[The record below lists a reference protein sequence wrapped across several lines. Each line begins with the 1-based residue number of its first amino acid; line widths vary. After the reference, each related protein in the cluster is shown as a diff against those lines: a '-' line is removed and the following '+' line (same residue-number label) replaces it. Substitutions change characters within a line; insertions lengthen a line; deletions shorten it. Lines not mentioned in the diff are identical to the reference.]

1 MPCAFALSVQKMSSH
16 AWFPSRGALMN
27 LHQLNTEARAGHVDE
42 LNLIAIEGGDYLLEA
57 RIKGHPHPLSDTR
70 GERLRVH
77 SVEDARKLL
86 QTIPMVSMNLVHWSV
101 QDEMCGMGTHPEEDL
116 KVPISQRSAW

>member
-1 MPCAFALSVQKMSSH
+1 
-16 AWFPSRGALMN
+16 MN
-27 LHQLNTEARAGHVDE
+27 LHQLNSEARAGHVDE

-57 RIKGHPHPLSDTR
+57 RIKGHAHPLHAPR

-77 SVEDARKLL
+77 SVEDARLL
-86 QTIPMVSMNLVHWSV
+86 LKALPMLSMNLVHWSV
-101 QDEMCGMGTHPEEDL
+101 QDEMCGMGSHPDEDL

>member
-1 MPCAFALSVQKMSSH
+1 
-16 AWFPSRGALMN
+16 MN
-27 LHQLNTEARAGHVDE
+27 LHQLNLEARAGHVDE
-42 LNLIAIEGGDYLLEA
+42 VNLIAIEGGDYLIEA
-57 RIKGHPHPLSDTR
+57 RLKGRAHPLSDTR

-101 QDEMCGMGTHPEEDL
+101 QDEMCGMGAHPEEDL

>member
-1 MPCAFALSVQKMSSH
+1 
-16 AWFPSRGALMN
+16 MN
-27 LHQLNTEARAGHVDE
+27 LHQLNVEARAGHVEE

-57 RIKGHPHPLSDTR
+57 RVQGHAHPLADGR

-77 SVEDARKLL
+77 SVEDARQLL
-86 QTIPMVSMNLVHWSV
+86 NALPMLSMNLVHWSV
-101 QDEMCGMGTHPEEDL
+101 QDEMCGMGSHPEEDL

>member
-1 MPCAFALSVQKMSSH
+1 
-16 AWFPSRGALMN
+16 MN
-27 LHQLNTEARAGHVDE
+27 LQELNVEARAGHVDE
-42 LNLIAIEGGDYLLEA
+42 VNLIAIEGGDYLIEA
-57 RIKGHPHPLSDTR
+57 RLKGRAHPLSDIR

-101 QDEMCGMGTHPEEDL
+101 QDEMCGMGSHPEEDL
-116 KVPISQRSAW
+116 KVPISPRSAW

>member
-1 MPCAFALSVQKMSSH
+1 
-16 AWFPSRGALMN
+16 MN

-57 RIKGHPHPLSDTR
+57 RVSGRAHPLADTR

-77 SVEDARKLL
+77 SVEDARLLL
-86 QTIPMVSMNLVHWSV
+86 QALPTLSMNLVHGSV
-101 QDEMCGMGTHPEEDL
+101 QDEMCGMGSMQQEDL

>member
-1 MPCAFALSVQKMSSH
+1 M
-16 AWFPSRGALMN
+16 
-27 LHQLNTEARAGHVDE
+27 
-42 LNLIAIEGGDYLLEA
+42 
-57 RIKGHPHPLSDTR
+57 
-70 GERLRVH
+70 RVH

>member
-1 MPCAFALSVQKMSSH
+1 
-16 AWFPSRGALMN
+16 MN
-27 LHQLNTEARAGHVDE
+27 LHQLNLEARAGHVDE
-42 LNLIAIEGGDYLLEA
+42 VNLIAIEGGDYLIEA
-57 RIKGHPHPLSDTR
+57 RLKGRAHPLSDTR

-101 QDEMCGMGTHPEEDL
+101 QDEMCGMGQHPEEDL
-116 KVPISQRSAW
+116 KVPISPRSAW

>member
-1 MPCAFALSVQKMSSH
+1 
-16 AWFPSRGALMN
+16 MN
-27 LHQLNTEARAGHVDE
+27 LHQLNSEARAGHVDE

-57 RIKGHPHPLSDTR
+57 RIKGRAHPLADTR

-77 SVEDARKLL
+77 SVEDARQLL
-86 QTIPMVSMNLVHWSV
+86 QAIPRVSMNLTRWSV

>member
-1 MPCAFALSVQKMSSH
+1 
-16 AWFPSRGALMN
+16 MN
-27 LHQLNTEARAGHVDE
+27 LHQLNAEARAGHVDE
-42 LNLIAIEGGDYLLEA
+42 LNLIAIEGGDYLIEA
-57 RIKGHPHPLSDTR
+57 RVNGRAHPLSDPR

-86 QTIPMVSMNLVHWSV
+86 QTLPLLSMNLVHGSV
-101 QDEMCGMGTHPEEDL
+101 QDEMCGMGAHPAEDL

>member
-1 MPCAFALSVQKMSSH
+1 
-16 AWFPSRGALMN
+16 MN

-42 LNLIAIEGGDYLLEA
+42 VNLIAIEGGDYLLEA
-57 RIKGHPHPLSDTR
+57 RVKGHPHPLSDTR

-101 QDEMCGMGTHPEEDL
+101 QDEMCGMGTHPQEDL

>member
-1 MPCAFALSVQKMSSH
+1 
-16 AWFPSRGALMN
+16 MN
-27 LHQLNTEARAGHVDE
+27 LHQLNTEARVGHVDE

-57 RIKGHPHPLSDTR
+57 WVKGRAHPLSDNR
-70 GERLRVH
+70 GQRLRVH
-77 SVEDARKLL
+77 SVEEARDLL
-86 QTIPMVSMNLVHWSV
+86 KALPLLSLYLLHWSV

>member
-1 MPCAFALSVQKMSSH
+1 
-16 AWFPSRGALMN
+16 MN
-27 LHQLNTEARAGHVDE
+27 LHQLNLEARAGHVDE
-42 LNLIAIEGGDYLLEA
+42 VNLIAIEGGDYLIEA
-57 RIKGHPHPLSDTR
+57 RLKGRAHPLSDTR

-101 QDEMCGMGTHPEEDL
+101 QDEMCGMTSVAEEDL
-116 KVPISQRSAW
+116 KLPMPPRTAG